1 MHHCTAIIYIFQDV
15 FTPRAWL
22 GLDLAN
28 NSDEHAKDV
37 RICKQLWRPSSQFL
51 SGSPLKC
58 SGTRGE
64 VPRILRRGT
73 GELLDSH
80 STSIRNSNSGGLSHR
95 LLSPSAN
102 DDNSKSRNPLLKTS
116 ASFSQLK
123 SATNRNFTAKFFFPT
138 FLSHSLPF
146 NVKSEVP
153 Q

>member
-37 RICKQLWRPSSQFL
+37 RIGKQLWRPSSQFL
-51 SGSPLKC
+51 PGSPLKC

-123 SATNRNFTAKFFFPT
+123 SATNRNFTAKFPFPS
-138 FLSHSLPF
+138 FLSL
-146 NVKSEVP
+146 
-153 Q
+153 